1 VGYYGDQQRRDAN
14 VPSLASI
21 FLGSIGS
28 DGRTRL
34 LPPDLDQRLAALA
47 AAGAA
52 SWPSLSVPSAD
63 FITHLAERVPADA
76 SDLGAFLE
84 ELHAA
89 DLYLACACARGLP
102 GAIATFE
109 ATHGALVVSFIA
121 RIDRAPAFVSE
132 VMQLCRQ
139 RVFVGTIENPPR
151 IRSYAGRGPLA
162 GWVGIAAQRIALD
175 LVDKEKTEARARE
188 RAVAEEIGAEL
199 DPELQYIKERYRD
212 AFERAFARAVE
223 DLGARERALLR
234 LQIAGGLTLEQIGTM
249 YKVNASTISRWIAG
263 VRAQL
268 LSETERLLRAELR
281 LSPPEFNSLARVL
294 ASQLDI
300 SVSRLLVER
309 ERE

>member
-1 VGYYGDQQRRDAN
+1 M
-14 VPSLASI
+14 PSLASI
-21 FLGSIGS
+21 FFDSIGA

-34 LPPDLDQRLAALA
+34 LPTDLDERLARLA

-52 SWPSLSVPSAD
+52 AWPTLSLPPAD
-63 FITHLAERVPADA
+63 FTAHLAQRIPAEA
-76 SDLGAFLE
+76 SDLGAALDD
-84 ELHAA
+84 LHAA

-102 GAIATFE
+102 GAIAAFE
-109 ATHGALVVSFIA
+109 ATHGPVVVSFIE

-132 VMQLCRQ
+132 VMQLVRQ
-139 RVFVGTIENPPR
+139 RVFVGSVETPPR

-199 DPELQYIKERYRD
+199 DPELQYIKVRYRE

-249 YKVNASTISRWIAG
+249 YKVNASTVSRWIAG
-263 VRAQL
+263 VRTAL
-268 LSETERLLRAELR
+268 LAETERLLRAELS
-281 LSPPEFNSLARVL
+281 LSPPEFTSLARVL
-294 ASQLDI
+294 ASQMDI

-309 ERE
+309 DRE